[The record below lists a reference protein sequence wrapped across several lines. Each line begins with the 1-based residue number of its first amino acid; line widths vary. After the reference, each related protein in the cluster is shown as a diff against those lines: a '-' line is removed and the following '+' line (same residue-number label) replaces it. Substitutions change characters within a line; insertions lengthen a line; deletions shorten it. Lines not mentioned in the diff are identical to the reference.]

1 MPVILWTYPRTI
13 STAFE
18 RSIYMLK
25 DQTQVL
31 HEPLSLCY
39 YFSSDRTTHIPG
51 YLSMPIDTN
60 APTFEQ
66 QYRNLVAKVEGKKI
80 FSKDMAYYA
89 GNAENQRIMLDTL
102 ESIKQNEGGCDDEI
116 IHTFL
121 IRNPVKAVKSLF
133 KSQLVLDIYNGQ
145 TEEEEIGIL
154 ELQALYSI
162 VVEERMYIAYYSCL
176 CCAVYYVSL
185 LVSSRW

>member
-1 MPVILWTYPRTI
+1 
-13 STAFE
+13 
-18 RSIYMLK
+18 
-25 DQTQVL
+25 
-31 HEPLSLCY
+31 
-39 YFSSDRTTHIPG
+39 
-51 YLSMPIDTN
+51 
-60 APTFEQ
+60 
-66 QYRNLVAKVEGKKI
+66 
-80 FSKDMAYYA
+80 
-89 GNAENQRIMLDTL
+89 MLDTL

-185 LVSSRW
+185 LVSSR